1 LFLIRVINNFYN
13 EKNERRIFMKLVKV
27 VKIGSILLSVA
38 GMIGSAWAGSQENK
52 LELEKLVN
60 DHFNK

>member
-1 LFLIRVINNFYN
+1 
-13 EKNERRIFMKLVKV
+13 MKLVKV